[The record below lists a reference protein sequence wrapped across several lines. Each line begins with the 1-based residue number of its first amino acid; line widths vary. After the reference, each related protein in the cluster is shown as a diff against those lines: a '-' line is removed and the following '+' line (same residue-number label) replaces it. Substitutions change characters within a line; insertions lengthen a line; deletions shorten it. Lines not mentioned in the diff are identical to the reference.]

1 MQLILRIITMANPNK
16 IFFPVGLAMMV
27 IGGLLLIRNLIYF
40 GQFSAGV
47 VLFLAGGVN
56 TIFFGLILDQ
66 FATIRLQER
75 E

>member
-1 MQLILRIITMANPNK
+1 
-16 IFFPVGLAMMV
+16 
-27 IGGLLLIRNLIYF
+27 LLIRNLIYF
-40 GQFSAGV
+40 CQFSAGV

-56 TIFFGLILDQ
+56 TIFFWLILDQ